1 MATINDPLDA
11 ARQAVIDGD
20 SQAALQAV
28 RDGLA
33 QGLDPQAILD
43 QGLIAGAQVVGQKF
57 EAGEYFLADLMLAGN
72 ALKAALEILQ
82 PELQRQCTGYQS
94 RGKVLIATVETDIHD
109 IGKNIVSSMLVA
121 AGFEVLDLGVDVP
134 AGKILEA
141 ALKEKPQ
148 VVALSSLLTTSRP
161 YLRDV
166 INLFQEKGQREK
178 YRIIIGGAAVNA
190 DYAREIK
197 ADGYAENAMEAV
209 HLVRRLI
216 GGE

>member
-1 MATINDPLDA
+1 MTPINDPLEA

-28 RDGLA
+28 QEALA
-33 QGLDPQAILD
+33 QGQDPQEILD
-43 QGLIAGAQVVGQKF
+43 LGLIAGAQVVGQKF

-94 RGKVLIATVETDIHD
+94 RGRVLIATVETDIHD

-141 ALKEKPQ
+141 AMKHEPQ

-178 YRIIIGGAAVNA
+178 YRIIVGGGAVNA
-190 DYAREIK
+190 DYAQEIK
-197 ADGYAENAMEAV
+197 ADGYAENAIEAV
-209 HLVRRLI
+209 RLVRKLL
-216 GGE
+216 GGN